1 MSVDLFGSPTVV
13 GIKVKLDRD
22 IDRENPCHDNVAVI
36 HPGKAQHAGERCAH
50 CDRYRGWLPQSTC
63 NFILETVR
71 RFGAPCE
78 PIIVRQHQQENKV
91 AFQQKPNTGSLF
103 KNRDKSS
110 DTDRD
115 YSGSLNL
122 DGREFWLNG
131 WIKKS
136 KAGASYLSLSVKPK
150 VEQAASKKPIR
161 EGLNDEI
168 PAF

>member
-1 MSVDLFGSPTVV
+1 VRPAARIAAGSRKP
-13 GIKVKLDRD
+13 D
-22 IDRENPCHDNVAVI
+22 H
-36 HPGKAQHAGERCAH
+36 
-50 CDRYRGWLPQSTC
+50 

-71 RFGAPCE
+71 RFGAPSE
-78 PIIVRQHQQENKV
+78 PIIIVRQHQQENKV

-122 DGREFWLNG
+122 DGREFWLSG

-136 KAGASYLSLSVKPK
+136 KAGASYLSLSVKSK
-150 VEQAASKKPIR
+150 VEQAVSKKPIR
-161 EGLNDEI
+161 EDLNDDI